1 MTSRKIPES
10 AVENLVS
17 DLEGKANVA
26 NTVTTDTV
34 QTISGVKVFTNSL
47 RKKSTVIDITT
58 QPEKYVAN
66 NGVQFIDK
74 NGKITGYLENAQQLD
89 GVIKTGIHAR
99 NKDGYQPHI
108 SVYAPMSGTTG
119 AFATA
124 PNTPDNA
131 PANAIVTKDK
141 IANMVTT
148 NTNQTITGTKKF
160 SKAGNL
166 TALSPVLLKENNADE
181 GGQIYF
187 ERSDNSVLKANP
199 YIDLYKNSIRFIGTN
214 SNNTVNITL
223 QVDLQNKQVLVPT
236 PALTAND
243 TQAATT
249 AWVRNFLT
257 PTGTIIIWSAS
268 NPPAGYLVCN
278 GAAISRTTYANLFN
292 VIGTT
297 WGAGDGNTTFNI
309 PNLTFG
315 NYVKNPTIY
324 GTGAVMRVGAN
335 TAASVRNVF
344 ITSAR
349 AQGNILMAIDGGE
362 TTGNCFWAPEALGLY
377 AKTDNVKTAK
387 LCIKY

>member
-1 MTSRKIPES
+1 MPIEDLKVKPEILSPKPPSIASDEEFAAGTSTTTSPTVKQAKEK
-10 AVENLVS
+10 L
-17 DLEGKANVA
+17 
-26 NTVTTDTV
+26 VTTDTT

-66 NGVQFIDK
+66 NGVQFLDK
-74 NGKITGYLENAQQLD
+74 NGKIMGVLENAQQLD

-124 PNTPDNA
+124 PSTPANA

-199 YIDLYKNSIRFIGTN
+199 YIDLYKNTIRVIGT
-214 SNNTVNITL
+214 SSQNNTNITL
-223 QVDLQNKQVLVPT
+223 QVDLENNRVFVST
-236 PALTAND
+236 PVITAND

-249 AWVRNFLT
+249 AWFNAKMQVV
-257 PTGTIIIWSAS
+257 SALPA
-268 NPPAGYLVCN
+268 NPDP
-278 GAAISRTTYANLFN
+278 
-292 VIGTT
+292 
-297 WGAGDGNTTFNI
+297 
-309 PNLTFG
+309 
-315 NYVKNPTIY
+315 
-324 GTGAVMRVGAN
+324 
-335 TAASVRNVF
+335 NVF
-344 ITSAR
+344 YFIP
-349 AQGNILMAIDGGE
+349 G
-362 TTGNCFWAPEALGLY
+362 
-377 AKTDNVKTAK
+377 
-387 LCIKY
+387 